1 MNKKQLL
8 LLASG
13 AIIITLVAMV
23 CTFALR
29 GSSDAYALTLPS
41 DANAI
46 VRMDAKA
53 FLQDAD
59 LSLKEII
66 QLWCRNQQSD
76 DNQQVGID
84 MQRPIYAFAS
94 PSGYFGIAAAVN
106 DEEDLAAFCK
116 SFQAQGYVSEAIQQR
131 GYSWVVVAQQWLLAY
146 DSEKAL
152 LMGPAVGS
160 SQDQLR
166 GEMARLLG
174 QKRNNS
180 GLQSS
185 LFAALK
191 KSDEP
196 LAAIIAPEILPAP
209 ARKVLRRCK
218 VASQADALLRLTL
231 QTDDNVLEVGTELLA
246 ENEDVK
252 AEIKHMDELLRPIT
266 GALMDNAHSE
276 NVAWMTMNVE
286 GATLLDALRS
296 NQAIR
301 TALLAMN
308 FAFDLDRIIRAV
320 DGDVTLEITNV
331 TSLLG
336 TIGVD
341 FQLKDIY
348 LAAEVAH
355 TDFLSN
361 TSTWGSSLFGVQPL
375 TSQDFAL
382 NMGTS
387 SFFFGV
393 EDKTFYFGSQQGL
406 AHEKNDYLRDQRSDI
421 KDKRFYATFA
431 VPTLVNQLG
440 AKAGLPASVSNFER
454 FNIQMEHFGDFK
466 LQLLAPPGTNIAREI
481 ILNR

>member
-1 MNKKQLL
+1 M
-8 LLASG
+8 
-13 AIIITLVAMV
+13 
-23 CTFALR
+23 
-29 GSSDAYALTLPS
+29 
-41 DANAI
+41 
-46 VRMDAKA
+46 
-53 FLQDAD
+53 
-59 LSLKEII
+59 
-66 QLWCRNQQSD
+66 
-76 DNQQVGID
+76 
-84 MQRPIYAFAS
+84 
-94 PSGYFGIAAAVN
+94 
-106 DEEDLAAFCK
+106 
-116 SFQAQGYVSEAIQQR
+116 
-131 GYSWVVVAQQWLLAY
+131 
-146 DSEKAL
+146 
-152 LMGPAVGS
+152 
-160 SQDQLR
+160 
-166 GEMARLLG
+166 G
-174 QKRNNS
+174 QKRKNS

-252 AEIKHMDELLRPIT
+252 AEINHMDELLRPIT

-331 TSLLG
+331 SSLLG

-421 KDKRFYATFA
+421 KGKRFYATFA
-431 VPTLVNQLG
+431 VPNLVNQLG
-440 AKAGLPASVSNFER
+440 TTVGLPASVSNFER